1 MAFAARTVIFDGE
14 CGFCRRWIRLG
25 KKLDWF
31 KKIDW
36 RARLDPDTPS
46 EFPQVSKEESLN
58 RIVSIRPDGKTYGGF
73 RAMRDIMLR
82 LPVSFLP
89 ALFLYLPGAAWVGEP
104 VYQWVSK
111 NRHRFGG
118 SHTKSCGIKD

>member
-1 MAFAARTVIFDGE
+1 MPAARTVIFDGE

-36 RARLDPDTPS
+36 RARLDPGTAL
-46 EFPQVSKEESLN
+46 EFPQVSKAESLN

-82 LPVSFLP
+82 LPASFLL
-89 ALFLYLPGAAWVGEP
+89 ALLMYLPGVAWVGEP
-104 VYQWVSK
+104 AYQWVSK

-118 SHTKSCGIKD
+118 SQGKSCGVKD